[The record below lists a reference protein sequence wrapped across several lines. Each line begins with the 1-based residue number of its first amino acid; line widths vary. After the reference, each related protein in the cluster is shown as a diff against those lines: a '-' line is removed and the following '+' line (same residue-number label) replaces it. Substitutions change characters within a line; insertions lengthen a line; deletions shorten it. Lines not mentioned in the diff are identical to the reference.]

1 MFMWATSR
9 RSSFKRAY
17 DYFRNGKTIMDND
30 TSRRARLRSLSNRIS
45 GFLTRLERIKRPPN
59 RRERYHLVEAMQHLY
74 EGRSEEVEAALV
86 RAEKIEPLP
95 PHLTA
100 QLTPSD
106 AVTVANLR
114 EGLSV
119 IRQQHEKG

>member
-1 MFMWATSR
+1 MFR
-9 RSSFKRAY
+9 
-17 DYFRNGKTIMDND
+17 DGKETMDND
-30 TSRRARLRSLSNRIS
+30 ASRRARLRSLSSRIN
-45 GFLTRLERIKRPPN
+45 GFLTRLERIKRSPN

-95 PHLTA
+95 SHLTA

-106 AVTVANLR
+106 SVTVDNLR
-114 EGLSV
+114 EGLKA
-119 IRQQHEKG
+119 ILQHQAVK